1 MKAVLRYIE
10 HWSEMDRSVGSVVQ
24 KIAFVATSFIRLECK
39 DCTDIR
45 MSYDPQCVSLKR
57 SRSLSSSR
65 NLPSSRGG
73 GKLRDKHKG
82 RLRYGSVNTY
92 KSTKS

>member
-1 MKAVLRYIE
+1 MIL
-10 HWSEMDRSVGSVVQ
+10 SS
-24 KIAFVATSFIRLECK
+24 
-39 DCTDIR
+39 
-45 MSYDPQCVSLKR
+45 VSLKR